1 MVARVLVLLP
11 ALAVLALGTAGA
23 VDESVLLAGLLGMAM
38 WLVGA
43 LASPQRATGGTG
55 APGPGVRGQRRRD
68 RAAEARQWDPDAAG
82 RMRARAP
89 AGVPAA
95 V

>member
-11 ALAVLALGTAGA
+11 ALAVLALGTAGP

-43 LASPQRATGGTG
+43 LAAPRRATSGTG
-55 APGPGVRGQRRRD
+55 APGPGMRGHRRRD
-68 RAAEARQWDPDAAG
+68 RAARARQWDPDAAG